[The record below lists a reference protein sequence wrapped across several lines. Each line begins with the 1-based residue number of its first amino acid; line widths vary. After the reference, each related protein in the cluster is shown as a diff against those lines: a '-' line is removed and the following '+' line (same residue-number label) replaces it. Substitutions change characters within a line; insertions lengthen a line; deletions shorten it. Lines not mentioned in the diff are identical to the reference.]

1 MSWQRSWKKK
11 VTQVLLI
18 KVEGMDQ
25 FENQKQW
32 IQAVESEFEQQK
44 KLWPKEK
51 NHHQKIRELQLK
63 HFSLFLKTGFPSAKD
78 PYWKFNNTNS
88 LLKREPQKINFTTLE
103 ENIENSFSSLFP
115 MSYKIEFHNG
125 ILKEDSLK
133 NLPEGVQL
141 CTWKNLTPD
150 FPLWNRIINQNALKN
165 TEDGFYYLAGAL
177 PTNGYILYIP
187 KNCKI
192 SKNIHIHFSF
202 NGSTDTDTS
211 SLSLSN
217 LRNFIFLEEGA
228 EVTLIESTHSQRNIT
243 INSSTSV
250 ETGSNSYLRW
260 LNLDQG
266 NAHSLYLNQ
275 VECKMKESSFID
287 RLSLSLGSGLSRDIV
302 KIDQKEK
309 AKSILSGLTLLK
321 HNNRRDQR
329 FFVHHSEK
337 EGYSRQI
344 SRGILNDKSKNIFH
358 GKIYVSPTAYQTDCA
373 QSAKNLL
380 LSSTADAFTQP
391 ELEIHCGE
399 VKAQHGATAGQI
411 NKDEMFYLQT
421 RGLEEKKAF
430 ELLLTSYMADAL
442 NLFSDP
448 DLVGQLMKNIQKN
461 KSLYLNL

>member
-1 MSWQRSWKKK
+1 MSWQRNWKKK
-11 VTQVLLI
+11 ATPGLLTE
-18 KVEGMDQ
+18 VAGMNQ

-44 KLWPKEK
+44 KLWSKEK
-51 NHHQKIRELQLK
+51 NHHKKIRELQLK

-88 LLKREPQKINFTTLE
+88 LFKRESKKTDSMVLE
-103 ENIENSFSSLFP
+103 EDRKNSFSSFFP
-115 MSYKIEFHNG
+115 MSHKIDFYNG
-125 ILKEDSLK
+125 VLKEDSLN
-133 NLPEGVQL
+133 NLPEGVQF
-141 CTWKNLTPD
+141 CTWKNLKPD
-150 FPLWNRIINQNALKN
+150 FPLWDWIINQSTLKN
-165 TEDGFYYLAGAL
+165 REDSFYHLAGAL
-177 PTNGYILYIP
+177 PTDGYILYIP
-187 KNCKI
+187 KSCKI
-192 SKNIHIHFSF
+192 LKPLHIHFSF
-202 NGSTDTDTS
+202 DESIDTHTS
-211 SLSLSN
+211 SFPLSN

-228 EVTLIESTHSQRNIT
+228 EVTFIESTHSQRNIT

-250 ETGSNSYLRW
+250 KTEPNSYLKW

-266 NAHSLYLNQ
+266 HAHSFYLNQ
-275 VECKMKESSFID
+275 VQCEMQKSSFID

-321 HNNRRDQR
+321 HNNCRDQR

-337 EGYSRQI
+337 EGYSRQV

-358 GKIYVSPTAYQTDCA
+358 GKIYVSPTAHQTDCA

-380 LSSTADAFTQP
+380 LSSTTEAFTQP

-421 RGLEEKKAF
+421 RGLKQKEAF

-442 NLFSDP
+442 NLFSDS
-448 DLVGQLMKNIQKN
+448 DLVEQLIKNIAKN

>member
-1 MSWQRSWKKK
+1 MN
-11 VTQVLLI
+11 
-18 KVEGMDQ
+18 Q

-32 IQAVESEFEQQK
+32 MQAIENEFEQQK

-51 NHHQKIRELQLK
+51 NHHEKIRELQLK
-63 HFSLFLKTGFPSAKD
+63 HFSLFLKTGFPSPKD

-88 LLKREPQKINFTTLE
+88 LLKRKSQKKDPLVST

-115 MSYKIEFHNG
+115 RSYKMEFHNG
-125 ILKEDSLK
+125 VLKDSSLK
-133 NLPEGVQL
+133 NLPEGVEF
-141 CTWKNLTPD
+141 CTWKNLKPD
-150 FPLWNRIINQNALKN
+150 FPLWEKIINQNALNNK
-165 TEDGFYYLAGAL
+165 EDGFYHLAGAL
-177 PTNGYILYIP
+177 PTDGYILYIP

-192 SKNIHIHFSF
+192 SKTLHIHFSF
-202 NGSTDTDTS
+202 NESTNTDTS

-228 EVTLIESTHSQRNIT
+228 EATLIESTHSQRNIT

-250 ETGSNSYLRW
+250 KTGSNSYLKW

-266 NAHSLYLNQ
+266 HAHSFYLNQ
-275 VECKMKESSFID
+275 VQCEMQKSSFID

-321 HNNRRDQR
+321 HNNCRDQR

-337 EGYSRQI
+337 EGYSRQV

-358 GKIYVSPTAYQTDCA
+358 GKIHVSPTAYQTDCA

-421 RGLEEKKAF
+421 RGLEQKKAF

-442 NLFSDP
+442 NLFSEP
-448 DLVGQLMKNIQKN
+448 DLVKQLIKNITKN